1 MAHQLLMDMEFF
13 PHPGTRKIAGFEIP
27 SHRVV
32 IWEVRL
38 KFLLC
43 EVLGSLL
50 PYYKHWFKLCSSK
63 VPFYFLAALFR
74 DNPRMG
80 PIHFVREL

>member
-38 KFLLC
+38 KFLLW
-43 EVLGSLL
+43 EVLGSFIAIL
-50 PYYKHWFKLCSSK
+50 
-63 VPFYFLAALFR
+63 
-74 DNPRMG
+74 
-80 PIHFVREL
+80 